1 MRKTDNLKLN
11 ILDLKDR
18 VSNTV
23 FNENTEFLDKEV
35 SNLIDKVN
43 MLLNDPTKLKLKKV
57 DVLPEKGEEMTIYLV
72 KDRNSNSDN
81 TYLEYLW
88 LDEKWDPL
96 GSTKVN
102 LVDYVKNEKLE
113 EDLKHYAKSE
123 DLINLG
129 NDLGT
134 KLDEKVNKVN
144 GKDLSTND
152 YDDIAKAKVDGIP
165 DDPKYSDTIPDLTD
179 YVKKDEIPKLP
190 DLKDYAKTSD
200 IKTKLSELESDSE
213 NRLVSDKEK
222 TKLSNLKEQVILTEA
237 EYNALSTEQQ
247 NDESKIYF
255 LKEG

>member
-57 DVLPEKGEEMTIYLV
+57 DALPEKGEEMIIYLV

-88 LDEKWDPL
+88 LDDKWDPL

-102 LVDYVKNEKLE
+102 LVDYVKKVDLE
-113 EDLKHYAKSE
+113 EDLKHYAKNE
-123 DLINLG
+123 DLIDLG

-134 KLDEKVNKVN
+134 KLDKKVSEVD
-144 GKDLSTND
+144 GKGLSTND
-152 YDDIAKAKVDGIP
+152 YDDVAKAKVDSIP
-165 DDPKYSDTIPDLTD
+165 SNPKYTDTIPDLSG
-179 YVKKDEIPKLP
+179 YAKKDEIPKLP
-190 DLKDYAKTSD
+190 DLSGYAKTSD
-200 IKTKLSELESDSE
+200 VKTKLSELESDSE
-213 NRLVSDKEK
+213 NRLVSDVEK
-222 TKLSNLKEQVILTEA
+222 TKLSNLKEQVILTET

>member
-23 FNENTEFLDKEV
+23 FNENTEFLDIEV
-35 SNLIDKVN
+35 SNLINKVN
-43 MLLNDPTKLKLKKV
+43 MLLNDPAKLKLKKV
-57 DVLPEKGEEMTIYLV
+57 DILPEKGEEMTIYLV

-102 LVDYVKNEKLE
+102 LVDYVKKVDLE
-113 EDLKHYAKSE
+113 EDLKQYAKNE

-134 KLDEKVNKVN
+134 KLDKKVNKVD

-152 YDDIAKAKVDGIP
+152 YDDLAKAKVDGIP
-165 DDPKYSDTIPDLTD
+165 DNPKYSDTIPDLTD

-200 IKTKLSELESDSE
+200 IKTKLSEMTSDSN
-213 NRLVSDKEK
+213 NRLVSDVEK

-237 EYNALSTEQQ
+237 EYEALSDEQQ

-255 LKEG
+255 LKE

>member
-35 SNLIDKVN
+35 SNLINKVN

-57 DVLPEKGEEMTIYLV
+57 DTLPEKGEEMTIYLV

-113 EDLKHYAKSE
+113 EDLKDYAKNE

-134 KLDEKVNKVN
+134 KLDEKVNKVD
-144 GKDLSTND
+144 GKGLSTND

-165 DDPKYSDTIPDLTD
+165 DDPKYTDTIPDLTG
-179 YVKKDEIPKLP
+179 
-190 DLKDYAKTSD
+190 YAKKED

-213 NRLVSDKEK
+213 NRLVSDVEK
-222 TKLSNLKEQVILTEA
+222 TKLSDLKEQVILTET
-237 EYNALSTEQQ
+237 EYDALTDEQK
-247 NDESKIYF
+247 NDDNKIYF
-255 LKEG
+255 IKEG